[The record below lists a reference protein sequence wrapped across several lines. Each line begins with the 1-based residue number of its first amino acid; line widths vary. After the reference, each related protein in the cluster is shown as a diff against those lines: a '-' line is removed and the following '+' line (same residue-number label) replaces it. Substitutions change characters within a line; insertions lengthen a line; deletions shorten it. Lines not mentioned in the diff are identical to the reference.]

1 MKEDTETTIATIRS
15 DMNSFLRRKRILR
28 AFSLSLAI
36 LSALFLVL
44 FFSLPCFQAKE
55 AEISGLVNFRKEDI
69 ASFAGVNAYQPNFL
83 FDTKKA
89 SLKAKENAAGFL
101 LSVSY
106 ETDGLG
112 AKGSVKENY
121 PIATY
126 RKETYLADGR
136 TLEKAL
142 EDISSLPLNEE
153 RKTSLKEDFQ
163 KEGTSS
169 LPEIHIPKKE
179 ELPEGYRI
187 EDAFTPLA
195 GLPYSSL
202 KSIQGIE
209 YINKGKDAN
218 WSNVAQALLFDRNH
232 NQYYLLKG
240 LDSEYLGDYFSPKVF
255 PEQEFSSMALTV
267 SSKGLAS
274 TSFSFEDD
282 SSATYPVYLFQAMRN
297 KNGSIRVVPA
307 AAL

>member
-1 MKEDTETTIATIRS
+1 MKEDTETTYTAIQS
-15 DMNSFLRRKRILR
+15 DMDSFLRRKRILR

-36 LSALFLVL
+36 LSAIFLVL

-55 AEISGLVNFRKEDI
+55 AKISGLVNFTKEDI
-69 ASFAGVNAYQPNFL
+69 ASFAGVDSYQPNFL

-89 SLKAKENAAGFL
+89 SAKAKENAEGFL

-106 ETDGLG
+106 ETNGLL
-112 AKGSVKENY
+112 AKGTVKENY
-121 PIATY
+121 PVATY
-126 RKETYLADGR
+126 QEKTYLADGK

-142 EDISSLPLNEE
+142 EDISSLPLSEE
-153 RKTSLKEDFQ
+153 RKASLKEDFS
-163 KEGTSS
+163 KEGASS
-169 LPEIHIPKKE
+169 LPEIHIPIKE
-179 ELPEGYRI
+179 VLPEGYQI

-202 KSIQGIE
+202 TGIEGIE

-218 WSNVAQALLFDRNH
+218 WSNVAQALLFDKNH
-232 NQYYLLKG
+232 NQYYLLKD
-240 LDSEYLGDYFSPKVF
+240 LDTKYLGDYFSPKVF

-267 SSKGLAS
+267 SSKGLPS

-282 SSATYPVYLFQAMRN
+282 SSHTYSVYLFQAMRN

-307 AAL
+307 TAL